1 MQLPAELISLKLE
14 CCCQLF
20 SAVDEGRHQM
30 LASNPKSR
38 ERDCSLSSGHKI
50 GEDVIMFDRRI
61 LPIQRWLLAAV
72 LKVQIA

>member
-14 CCCQLF
+14 WCSQLF

-38 ERDCSLSSGHKI
+38 ERDCSLSSGHKN
-50 GEDVIMFDRRI
+50 GEDVIISKYPSDPALASL
-61 LPIQRWLLAAV
+61 LPF
-72 LKVQIA
+72 